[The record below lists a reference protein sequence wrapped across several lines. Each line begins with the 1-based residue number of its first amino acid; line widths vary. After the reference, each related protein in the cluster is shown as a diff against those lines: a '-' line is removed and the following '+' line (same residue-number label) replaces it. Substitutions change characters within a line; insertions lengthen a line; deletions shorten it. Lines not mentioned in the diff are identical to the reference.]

1 MKDFFQRFFLADG
14 SIDLKSGIDNE
25 WFCCVAG
32 DSDVARLQ
40 CAVDER
46 DGLRRDAL
54 PPRVH
59 VSHHSTSA
67 NMHELGRTG
76 ESSTIIIII

>member
-1 MKDFFQRFFLADG
+1 MKSFEQQSMFGSARIMLRFLRFASRRL
-14 SIDLKSGIDNE
+14 GIENE
-25 WFCCVAG
+25 WFCFVTG
-32 DSDVARLQ
+32 DSDVPRLQ

-67 NMHELGRTG
+67 NMHELRRTG
-76 ESSTIIIII
+76 